1 MKKILIIISLLL
13 LTACSNQSSSPKNID
28 LDKQLDISINTYQDN
43 NPITIGLYEDE
54 HLIKDY
60 HVKLTNMKDI
70 TVFNIYYTNQDPLDN
85 NYIKYNFN
93 KYYKNYE
100 NIDKYKI
107 GFIISFEAEGK
118 LYKEQILTPD
128 CEYIFAPYLY
138 IYLYDDINQ
147 PNGSW
152 YSHLLPEEVNDK
164 TIFSSI
170 KLFMA
175 NKATDISSPITLT
188 VFTYDEDDF
197 DSSNNYIG
205 KSKYTTTIIPD

>member
-70 TVFNIYYTNQDPLDN
+70 TVFNIYYTNQDPLEN
-85 NYIKYNFN
+85 NYIKYNWN

-152 YSHLLPEEVNDK
+152 YSHLLPEEVTDK

>member
-13 LTACSNQSSSPKNID
+13 LTACSNQSNSPKNID

-70 TVFNIYYTNQDPLDN
+70 TVFNIYYTNQDPLEN
-85 NYIKYNFN
+85 NYIKYNWN

-138 IYLYDDINQ
+138 VYLYDDINQ
-147 PNGSW
+147 PNSSW
-152 YSHLLPEEVNDK
+152 YSHLLPEEVTDK

>member
-13 LTACSNQSSSPKNID
+13 LTACSNQSNSPKNID

-43 NPITIGLYEDE
+43 NPITIGLYENE

-70 TVFNIYYTNQDPLDN
+70 TVFNIYYTNQDPLEN
-85 NYIKYNFN
+85 NYIKYNWN

-138 IYLYDDINQ
+138 VYLYDDINQ

-152 YSHLLPEEVNDK
+152 YSHLLPEEVTDK

>member
-13 LTACSNQSSSPKNID
+13 LTACSNQSNSPKNIE

-70 TVFNIYYTNQDPLDN
+70 TVFNIYYTNQDPLEN
-85 NYIKYNFN
+85 NYIKYNWN

-138 IYLYDDINQ
+138 VYLYDDINQ

-152 YSHLLPEEVNDK
+152 YSHLLPEEVTDK

-205 KSKYTTTIIPD
+205 KSKYTTTIIPN

>member
-70 TVFNIYYTNQDPLDN
+70 TVFNIYYTNQDPLEN
-85 NYIKYNFN
+85 NYIKYNWN

-205 KSKYTTTIIPD
+205 KSKYITTIIPD

>member
-70 TVFNIYYTNQDPLDN
+70 TVFNIYYTNQDPLEN

-197 DSSNNYIG
+197 DNSNNYIG

>member
-70 TVFNIYYTNQDPLDN
+70 TVFNIYYTNQDPLEN
-85 NYIKYNFN
+85 NYIKYNWN

-138 IYLYDDINQ
+138 VYLYDDINQ

-152 YSHLLPEEVNDK
+152 YSHLLPEEVTDK

>member
-70 TVFNIYYTNQDPLDN
+70 TVFNIYYTNQDPLEN

>member
-13 LTACSNQSSSPKNID
+13 LSACSNQSNSPKNID

-70 TVFNIYYTNQDPLDN
+70 TVFNIYYTNQDPLEN
-85 NYIKYNFN
+85 NYIKYNWN

-138 IYLYDDINQ
+138 VYLYDDINQ

-152 YSHLLPEEVNDK
+152 YSHLLPEEVTDK

>member
-70 TVFNIYYTNQDPLDN
+70 TVFNIYYTNQDPLEN
-85 NYIKYNFN
+85 NYIKYNWN

>member
-70 TVFNIYYTNQDPLDN
+70 TVFNIYYTNQDPLEN
-85 NYIKYNFN
+85 NYIKYNWN
-93 KYYKNYE
+93 KYYKKYE

-138 IYLYDDINQ
+138 VYLYDDINQ

-152 YSHLLPEEVNDK
+152 YSHLLPEEVTDK

>member
-13 LTACSNQSSSPKNID
+13 LTACSNQSNSPKNID

-70 TVFNIYYTNQDPLDN
+70 TVFNIYYTNQDPLEN
-85 NYIKYNFN
+85 NYIKYNWN

-118 LYKEQILTPD
+118 LYKEQILTTD
-128 CEYIFAPYLY
+128 CEFIFAPYLY
-138 IYLYDDINQ
+138 VYLYDDINH

-152 YSHLLPEEVNDK
+152 YSHLLPEEVTDK

>member
-13 LTACSNQSSSPKNID
+13 LTACSNQSNSPKNID

-70 TVFNIYYTNQDPLDN
+70 TVFNIYYTNQDPLEN
-85 NYIKYNFN
+85 NYIKYNWN

-138 IYLYDDINQ
+138 VYLYDDINQ

-152 YSHLLPEEVNDK
+152 YSHLLPEEVTDK

>member
-1 MKKILIIISLLL
+1 MKKILIISSLLL
-13 LTACSNQSSSPKNID
+13 LTACSNQSNSPKNID

-70 TVFNIYYTNQDPLDN
+70 TVFNIYYTNQDPLEN
-85 NYIKYNFN
+85 NYIKYNWN

-138 IYLYDDINQ
+138 VYLYDDINQ

-152 YSHLLPEEVNDK
+152 YSHLLPEEVTDK

>member
-13 LTACSNQSSSPKNID
+13 LTACSNQSNSPKNIE

-70 TVFNIYYTNQDPLDN
+70 TVFNIYYTNQDPLEN
-85 NYIKYNFN
+85 NYIKYNWN

-138 IYLYDDINQ
+138 VYLYDDINQ

-152 YSHLLPEEVNDK
+152 YSHLLPEEVTDK

-175 NKATDISSPITLT
+175 NKATDISSPITLS

-205 KSKYTTTIIPD
+205 KSKYTTTIIPN

>member
-13 LTACSNQSSSPKNID
+13 LTACSNQSNSPKNID

-70 TVFNIYYTNQDPLDN
+70 TVFNIYYTNQDPLEN
-85 NYIKYNFN
+85 NYIKYNWN

-118 LYKEQILTPD
+118 LYKEQFLTPD

-152 YSHLLPEEVNDK
+152 YSHLLPEEVTDK

>member
-13 LTACSNQSSSPKNID
+13 LTACSNQSNSPKNID

-70 TVFNIYYTNQDPLDN
+70 TVFNIYYTNQDPLEN
-85 NYIKYNFN
+85 KYIKYNWN

-138 IYLYDDINQ
+138 VYLYDDINQ

-152 YSHLLPEEVNDK
+152 YSHLLPEEVTDK